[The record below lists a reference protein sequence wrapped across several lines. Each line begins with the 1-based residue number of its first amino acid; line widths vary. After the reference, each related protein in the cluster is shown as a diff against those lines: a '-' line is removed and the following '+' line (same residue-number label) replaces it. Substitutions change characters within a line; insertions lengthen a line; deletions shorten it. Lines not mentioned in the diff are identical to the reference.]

1 MTTIDRLL
9 SFIEEDAPFG
19 DITSE
24 PLIPPER
31 ECNAR
36 ILTRQPCT
44 VAGGEEASLL
54 FTHFGCTVRHTVR
67 DGERAGAGMT
77 IIEIAGKT
85 TTILLLERTVL
96 NLMGRMSGIATATAR
111 AAEIA
116 TQANPRVRVAATRKT
131 APGLRAFDKKA
142 VQLGGGEP
150 HRFCLSDQVLI
161 KDNHLQIVPVEQAVA
176 RARAATL
183 YKKIEVEAETP
194 GDALR
199 AARAGADIILLDNM
213 KPLDVQKT
221 LDLLE
226 SEGVRK
232 GVVIE
237 VSGTIT
243 EETLEGYAVLDI
255 DVISMGSLTHTVTN
269 TDISLEILPGMQTIR
284 L

>member
-1 MTTIDRLL
+1 MTTIESLL
-9 SFIEEDAPFG
+9 RFVEEDAPFG

-24 PLIPPER
+24 SLIPSER
-31 ECNAR
+31 ECIAR
-36 ILTRQPCT
+36 IVTRQPCT
-44 VAGGEEASLL
+44 VAGVEEASLL
-54 FTHFGCTVRHTVR
+54 FTHFGCTVRRTVQ
-67 DGERAGAGMT
+67 DGNRIAAGTT
-77 IIEIAGKT
+77 IIEISGKT
-85 TTILLLERTVL
+85 TAILLLERTVL

-111 AAEIA
+111 AAGRAKE
-116 TQANPRVRVAATRKT
+116 ANSRVRVAATRKT

-142 VQLGGGEP
+142 VLLGGGEP

-194 GDALR
+194 YDALR
-199 AARAGADIILLDNM
+199 AAQAGANILLLDNM

-221 LDLLE
+221 LDLLD
-226 SEGVRK
+226 SEGMRK
-232 GVVIE
+232 DVLIE

-243 EETLEGYAVLDI
+243 EETLESYAVLDI
-255 DVISMGSLTHTVTN
+255 DVISMGSLTHSVTC
-269 TDISLEILPGMQTIR
+269 TDVSLEILPGMQTIR

>member
-24 PLIPPER
+24 VLIPPER

-44 VAGGEEASLL
+44 VAGVEEASLL
-54 FTHFGCTVRHTVR
+54 FTHFGCTVRRAVQ
-67 DGERAGAGMT
+67 DGDRAEAGTT
-77 IIEIAGKT
+77 IMEITGKT
-85 TTILLLERTVL
+85 RAILLLERTAL
-96 NLMGRMSGIATATAR
+96 NLMGRMSGIATATSR
-111 AAEIA
+111 AAEKA
-116 TQANPRVRVAATRKT
+116 AQANPRVRVAATRKT
-131 APGLRAFDKKA
+131 APGLRDFDKKA

-161 KDNHLQIVPVEQAVA
+161 KDNHLQIVPIEQAVA
-176 RARAATL
+176 RARTATL
-183 YKKIEVEAETP
+183 YKKIEVEVENP
-194 GDALR
+194 EDALR
-199 AARAGADIILLDNM
+199 AARAGADMILLDNM

-226 SEGVRK
+226 SEGMRK
-232 GVVIE
+232 SVLIE

-243 EETLEGYAVLDI
+243 EGTLETYAVLDI
-255 DVISMGSLTHTVTN
+255 DVISMGSLTHTVTT
-269 TDISLEILPGMQTIR
+269 TDVSLEILPGVQTIR

>member
-1 MTTIDRLL
+1 MATIESLL
-9 SFIEEDAPFG
+9 RFIEEDAPFG

-24 PLIPPER
+24 SLIPPER
-31 ECNAR
+31 ESMAR
-36 ILTRQPCT
+36 IVTRQPCT
-44 VAGGEEASLL
+44 VAGVEEALLL
-54 FTHFGCTVRHTVR
+54 FTHYGCTVRRTVF
-67 DGERAGAGMT
+67 DGERIPAGAT
-77 IIEIAGKT
+77 ILDISGKT

-111 AAEIA
+111 AAGRA
-116 TQANPRVRVAATRKT
+116 KGANSRVRVAATRKT

-161 KDNHLQIVPVEQAVA
+161 KDNHLQILPVEQAVA
-176 RARAATL
+176 RARAVTL

-194 GDALR
+194 DDALR
-199 AARAGADIILLDNM
+199 AAQAGADILLLDNM
-213 KPLDVQKT
+213 SPRDVQKT

-226 SEGVRK
+226 KEGIRK
-232 GVVIE
+232 DVLIE

-243 EETLEGYAVLDI
+243 EETLEAYAVLDI
-255 DVISMGSLTHTVTN
+255 DVVSMGSLTHSVTN
-269 TDISLEILPGMQTIR
+269 TDVSLEILPAMQTIR